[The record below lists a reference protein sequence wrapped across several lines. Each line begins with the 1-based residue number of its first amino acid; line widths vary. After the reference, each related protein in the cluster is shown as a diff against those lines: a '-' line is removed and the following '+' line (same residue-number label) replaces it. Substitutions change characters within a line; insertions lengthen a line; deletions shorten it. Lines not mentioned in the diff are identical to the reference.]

1 MASISAFVSERRDPA
16 LVAAHQ
22 YNHIKQVECDHNDSL
37 VRLVDDSS
45 EEQKTP

>member
-1 MASISAFVSERRDPA
+1 LTP